1 MSLKALTRKADQLH
15 RKLVPP
21 PRVIDVTGVKEKL
34 LAMLEWQIIEEGG
47 DPNAEVEWTEEQ
59 LEVGRQLDEM
69 VKEKIRYNKEEL
81 NIRYICRNEATG
93 IYETC

>member
-21 PRVIDVTGVKEKL
+21 PRVIDLTGVKEKL

-47 DPNAEVEWTEEQ
+47 DPNEEVVWTEED
-59 LEVGRQLDEM
+59 LEVQRQLGEILE
-69 VKEKIRYNKEEL
+69 EKHRYCREEL
-81 NIRYICRNEATG
+81 NIRYICRNETTG
-93 IYETC
+93 TYETC